1 MYYTSYYD
9 FLDSFDSFIFEVKK
23 FEKRQK
29 TPKPS
34 RPQSKIII
42 LIINE
47 GTPYSSGRSPPFCAP
62 GRLLKNSQLIFIKNY
77 VIIFI

>member
-9 FLDSFDSFIFEVKK
+9 FLDFFDSFIFEVEE

-29 TPKPS
+29 TSKPP
-34 RPQSKIII
+34 RPHSKTAI

-47 GTPYSSGRSPPFCAP
+47 GTPFPSGRSPPLFAP
-62 GRLLKNSQLIFIKNY
+62 GAVTIL
-77 VIIFI
+77 

>member
-9 FLDSFDSFIFEVKK
+9 FLDFFDSFIFEVEE

-29 TPKPS
+29 TSKPP
-34 RPQSKIII
+34 RPHSKTAI

-47 GTPYSSGRSPPFCAP
+47 GTPFPSGRSPP
-62 GRLLKNSQLIFIKNY
+62 LLPRALFLKKTIDFFS
-77 VIIFI
+77 